1 MERKI
6 FNSWLNNKP
15 SRYLYRLSNVK
26 LYLFQINTKV
36 METLIRGAEYFIKFF
51 QKENYQYQTNKNKS
65 RKLKIGEKIDK
76 YFEEM

>member
-1 MERKI
+1 
-6 FNSWLNNKP
+6 
-15 SRYLYRLSNVK
+15 
-26 LYLFQINTKV
+26 
-36 METLIRGAEYFIKFF
+36 METLIRGAECFIKFF

>member
-1 MERKI
+1 
-6 FNSWLNNKP
+6 
-15 SRYLYRLSNVK
+15 
-26 LYLFQINTKV
+26 

-76 YFEEM
+76 SFEEM